1 MSCFSINYTRYC
13 LTIKFSIISIR
24 FRDVFKLF
32 AIVELLQK
40 RNFNSLFLSVWKV
53 LNLVHTFSLFF
64 FSFGSSFLS
73 SFLLSSLPLIL
84 SSPIL
89 SSPLYFA
96 AFLFSSL
103 PLYSLLF
110 SSFYCFPLLF
120 SSFYSFPILFSPPI
134 FFFAPINSSTGPFLS
149 RCVASFLPLLIFEH
163 HTYYFLIF
171 TLFSYDKYS
180 ILNK

>member
-13 LTIKFSIISIR
+13 LTIKLSIISIR

-64 FSFGSSFLS
+64 FSFDSSFLS
-73 SFLLSSLPLIL
+73 SPLLSPSYSLFTF
-84 SSPIL
+84 PIL
-89 SSPLYFA
+89 SS
-96 AFLFSSL
+96 
-103 PLYSLLF
+103 LLQ
-110 SSFYCFPLLF
+110 CFPLLF
-120 SSFYSFPILFSPPI
+120 SPFI
-134 FFFAPINSSTGPFLS
+134 FFFAPINSSTGPLLS
-149 RCVASFLPLLIFEH
+149 QCVASFLLLQIFER
-163 HTYYFLIF
+163 HTYYFFIF

-180 ILNK
+180 IVIK